1 MNNLQIFN
9 NPEFGEIRAIEKDGE
24 PWFVLKDVCDTLGL
38 SSPHKVAER
47 LERDERNQIP
57 VIDSM
62 GRQQDTIIINE
73 YGLYKVIFR
82 SDKPKAKPFTNW
94 VTHEV
99 LPSIRKTGGYQTAR
113 MSPEV
118 SPQGLAKLINI
129 TRRVMLDMGSTPAE
143 VAAMVQS
150 VFITWNVPVPYTLAK
165 NIPEQLLWSQKSGTV
180 TFPASTADIRKLSYI
195 SSMTSTSSS
204 TSSA

>member
-1 MNNLQIFN
+1 MKDLQIFN

-47 LERDERNQIP
+47 LEKDERNQIP

-62 GRQQDTIIINE
+62 GRQQDTVIINE

-99 LPSIRKTGGYQTAR
+99 LPSIRKTGGYSAHAA
-113 MSPEV
+113 PEV
-118 SPQGLAKLINI
+118 SPGGLASLINV
-129 TRRVMLDMGSTPAE
+129 TRRAMLDMGSSPQD
-143 VAAMVQS
+143 VGAMVQDMLRMWS
-150 VFITWNVPVPYTLAK
+150 LPVPPSLSRQ
-165 NIPEQLLWSQKSGTV
+165 IPKQMTFEDYPLLEG
-180 TFPASTADIRKLSYI
+180 RL
-195 SSMTSTSSS
+195 
-204 TSSA
+204 

>member
-9 NPEFGEIRAIEKDGE
+9 NPEFGEIRTIQKNGE
-24 PWFVLKDVCDTLGL
+24 PWFVLKDVCNVLDLG
-38 SSPHKVAER
+38 SPHKVADR
-47 LERDERNQIP
+47 LEEDEKGRNLIP
-57 VIDSM
+57 TPGGSQEV
-62 GRQQDTIIINE
+62 QVINE

-99 LPSIRKTGGYQTAR
+99 LPSIRKTGGYQSGH

-150 VFITWNVPVPYTLAK
+150 IFITWNVPVPYALAR
-165 NIPEQLLWSQKSGTV
+165 NVPEQLSL
-180 TFPASTADIRKLSYI
+180 FHPPALPYTPYNPNRID
-195 SSMTSTSSS
+195 
-204 TSSA
+204 

>member
-9 NPEFGEIRAIEKDGE
+9 DPEFGEIRTIQKDGE
-24 PWFVLKDVCDTLGL
+24 PWFVGKDVATALGYEK
-38 SSPHKVAER
+38 PTDAVRKRV
-47 LERDERNQIP
+47 DEETPQGLQE
-57 VIDSM
+57 M
-62 GRQQDTIIINE
+62 TIINE
-73 YGLYKVIFR
+73 SGLYCLIF
-82 SDKPKAKPFTNW
+82 SSKLEKAKRFKGW

-99 LPSIRKTGGYQTAR
+99 LPSIRKTGGYQSGH

-150 VFITWNVPVPYTLAK
+150 VFVTWNVPVPYALAK
-165 NIPEQLLWSQKSGTV
+165 NVPEQLSLYDQ
-180 TFPASTADIRKLSYI
+180 PLLQAAN
-195 SSMTSTSSS
+195 
-204 TSSA
+204 

>member
-38 SSPHKVAER
+38 SSSHKVAER
-47 LERDERNQIP
+47 LEKDERNQIP

-99 LPSIRKTGGYQTAR
+99 LPSIRKTGGYQMGH

-129 TRRVMLDMGSTPAE
+129 TRRIMLDMGSTPAE

-150 VFITWNVPVPYTLAK
+150 VFIAWNVPVPYALAK
-165 NIPEQLLWSQKSGTV
+165 NVPEQLSFFDRPALPGTPYS
-180 TFPASTADIRKLSYI
+180 PASIV
-195 SSMTSTSSS
+195 
-204 TSSA
+204 

>member
-9 NPEFGEIRAIEKDGE
+9 NPEFGEIRTIQKDGE
-24 PWFVLKDVCDTLGL
+24 PWFVLKDVARVLGIDNHKDISKRL
-38 SSPHKVAER
+38 ETDEVGRFESPHPQSPEK
-47 LERDERNQIP
+47 
-57 VIDSM
+57 
-62 GRQQDTIIINE
+62 TIEMVCVNE

-99 LPSIRKTGGYQTAR
+99 LPSIRKTGGYQTGR

-118 SPQGLAKLINI
+118 SPQGLAKLISI
-129 TRRVMLDMGSTPAE
+129 TRRVMLDMGSTPVE

-150 VFITWNVPVPYTLAK
+150 VFITYHVPVPYALAK
-165 NIPEQLLWSQKSGTV
+165 NVPEQLSLYDL
-180 TFPASTADIRKLSYI
+180 PALQPGV
-195 SSMTSTSSS
+195 
-204 TSSA
+204 